1 MRVTASTLSTAS
13 LAAALLASAF
23 AAPAAAN
30 PSLDQLLD
38 RLEEVGERAQQARGV
53 RSRASDADYDDLD
66 RRGRAAQ
73 QARQN
78 SFEGQRYRSHAVRLG
93 TDRNWHEVE
102 RRGFNARRAR
112 PGHSINGV
120 DDLTPQERYRLDR
133 QGRAAQRAHGARL
146 PSTPHRGVAARR
158 GYPGAASA
166 NSRRPARSNGRVASR
181 NTRFGGAAGAAQ
193 RVFQADLVAEAVG
206 GRDLGAGTYASDMT
220 VGQAQTFAKGG
231 DPVQAA
237 HRATERLGR
246 NFVGGVRGV
255 GETVRDPR
263 RLPGNVAR
271 AGVNTVRGVG
281 ETVIWAGEGTVRG
294 ARDAA
299 RMTHDRQ
306 FAKRQVKKAG
316 KTITNVGK
324 SVCKA
329 ASYVTFGLKKKH
341 CK

>member
-1 MRVTASTLSTAS
+1 
-13 LAAALLASAF
+13 
-23 AAPAAAN
+23 
-30 PSLDQLLD
+30 
-38 RLEEVGERAQQARGV
+38 
-53 RSRASDADYDDLD
+53 AD
-66 RRGRAAQ
+66 
-73 QARQN
+73 
-78 SFEGQRYRSHAVRLG
+78 GQRYRSHAVRLG
-93 TDRNWHEVE
+93 TDPNWRHVE
-102 RRGFNARRAR
+102 QRGFNARRAR

-146 PSTPHRGVAARR
+146 PTTPHRGVAVRQ
-158 GYPGAASA
+158 GYPGAIAT
-166 NSRRPARSNGRVASR
+166 NGIRPVRNNGRHLSR
-181 NTRFGGAAGAAQ
+181 SARFGGAAAATQ
-193 RVFQADLVAEAVG
+193 SVLRADLIAEALG

-220 VGQAQTFAKGG
+220 VGQAQTFARGG
-231 DPVQAA
+231 DPIQAA
-237 HRATERLGR
+237 HRATGRLGR
-246 NFVGGVRGV
+246 NFFGGVRGI

-263 RLPGNVAR
+263 RLPSNVAR

-281 ETVIWAGEGTVRG
+281 ETVIWAGEGTART

-306 FAKRQVKKAG
+306 FARKQVRKAG
-316 KTITNVGK
+316 RTIANAGK